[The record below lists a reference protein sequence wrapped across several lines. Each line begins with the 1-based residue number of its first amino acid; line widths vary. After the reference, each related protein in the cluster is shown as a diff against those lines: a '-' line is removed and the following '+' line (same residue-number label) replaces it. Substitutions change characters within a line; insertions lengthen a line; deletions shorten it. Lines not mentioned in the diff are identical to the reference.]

1 MEDLVLTENLR
12 LDLKWGMTK
21 KKEKKKR
28 SEHLRLGEV
37 CERLSI
43 Q

>member
-1 MEDLVLTENLR
+1 MENLVLTENLR

-21 KKEKKKR
+21 KKER